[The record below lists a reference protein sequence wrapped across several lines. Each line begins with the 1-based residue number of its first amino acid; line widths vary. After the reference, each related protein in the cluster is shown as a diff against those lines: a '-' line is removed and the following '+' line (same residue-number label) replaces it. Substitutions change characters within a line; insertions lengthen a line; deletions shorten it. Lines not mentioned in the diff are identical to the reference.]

1 MPQQDKDNMESFFQ
15 KASKNPIT
23 EFNEGDWKKLEAM
36 LDKERR
42 KFVPL
47 FRGGWKFVI
56 AFIASILLLSGAY
69 YFIISNQPN
78 LNTVAVHKKGI
89 EKAANP
95 ISAGVLPDSKKSSPM
110 QMQSSS
116 EMQKRLPGAGIK
128 NLIADN
134 SKKINEVVL
143 KRAQPEHQRIIHET
157 SENLTDK
164 IVPAGVV
171 KASGDNAKL
180 LNTGDEVAL
189 NKLTNISESIK
200 DSIAIQE
207 IAGIIRVDP
216 AFKKKVNQAPSRWS
230 LVFSYAV
237 EYTGNRIN
245 LATSPGTVFG
255 LAAHYHLNNK
265 VSLSTGISKSN
276 MKYWYS
282 GNDASIP
289 KNYWRNNTN
298 GIVPDKIKGYCG
310 ILEVPLMLQYKLA
323 DRGKGKLFVS
333 AGVSSYF
340 ILDESYQYI
349 FANPNPGSKEGWNT
363 TKDSRFIFSS
373 INASVGYEQTI
384 LPGMAIGIEPYIKI
398 PTMGIGWPDIKLFSM
413 GASATLRYNIPK
425 KHNSPVSFN
434 ITGSH

>member
-1 MPQQDKDNMESFFQ
+1 MPQREKDNMENFFQ
-15 KASKNPIT
+15 KASKNPNT

-47 FRGGWKFVI
+47 FWGRWKFVI
-56 AFIASILLLSGAY
+56 AFIGSILLLSGAY
-69 YFIISNQPN
+69 FFIISNQQN
-78 LNTVAVHKKGI
+78 LNTVAVHKNGI

-95 ISAGVLPDSKKSSPM
+95 ISAGVLPDIKKPSPVR
-110 QMQSSS
+110 MQSSS

-128 NLIADN
+128 SLIAGN

-143 KRAQPEHQRIIHET
+143 KRAQPEHQIIIHET

-164 IVPAGVV
+164 IVPTDVV

-180 LNTGDEVAL
+180 PNTGEGVVL
-189 NKLTNISESIK
+189 NKLTNTSESIK
-200 DSIAIQE
+200 DSIANQE
-207 IAGIIRVDP
+207 IAGISRVDP
-216 AFKKKVNQAPSRWS
+216 AFKKKTNQAPSRWS

-237 EYTGNRIN
+237 EYTGNSVN

-265 VSLSTGISKSN
+265 VSLSTGISKRN

-298 GIVPDKIKGYCG
+298 GVVPDKIKGYCG

-323 DRGKGKLFVS
+323 DRGKGKLLVS

-349 FANPNPGSKEGWNT
+349 FLNPNPGSKEGWNT
-363 TKDSRFIFSS
+363 SKDSRFIFSS

-413 GASATLRYNIPK
+413 GAAATLRYNIPK
-425 KHNSPVSFN
+425 KKRFPISLNNAGPD
-434 ITGSH
+434 

>member
-1 MPQQDKDNMESFFQ
+1 
-15 KASKNPIT
+15 
-23 EFNEGDWKKLEAM
+23 
-36 LDKERR
+36 
-42 KFVPL
+42 
-47 FRGGWKFVI
+47 
-56 AFIASILLLSGAY
+56 GAY
-69 YFIISNQPN
+69 FFIISNQQN
-78 LNTVAVHKKGI
+78 LNTVAVHKNGI

-95 ISAGVLPDSKKSSPM
+95 ISAGVLPDIKKPSPVR
-110 QMQSSS
+110 MQSSS

-143 KRAQPEHQRIIHET
+143 KRAQPEHQIIIHET

-164 IVPAGVV
+164 IVPADVV

-180 LNTGDEVAL
+180 PNTGEGVAL
-189 NKLTNISESIK
+189 NKLTNTSESIK
-200 DSIAIQE
+200 DSIANQE
-207 IAGIIRVDP
+207 IAGISRVDP
-216 AFKKKVNQAPSRWS
+216 AFKKKANQAPSRWS

-237 EYTGNRIN
+237 EYTGNSVN

-265 VSLSTGISKSN
+265 VSLSTGISKRN

-323 DRGKGKLFVS
+323 DRGKGKLLVS

-413 GASATLRYNIPK
+413 GAAATLRYNIPK
-425 KHNSPVSFN
+425 KKHSPVSLT

>member
-47 FRGGWKFVI
+47 FRGRWKFVI
-56 AFIASILLLSGAY
+56 AFIGSILLLSGAY
-69 YFIISNQPN
+69 YFIISNQQN
-78 LNTVAVHKKGI
+78 FNTIALHKKGTG
-89 EKAANP
+89 KDTYPAG
-95 ISAGVLPDSKKSSPM
+95 AGVLTGSKKLSTV
-110 QMQSSS
+110 QAESSS
-116 EMQKRLPGAGIK
+116 EKKESLSLAGKENIIAGKREKKDEPV
-128 NLIADN
+128 LIRKTPAYHTIIQETVENTAD
-134 SKKINEVVL
+134 KKIPADAVKESGDKNRLLNIRDEVV
-143 KRAQPEHQRIIHET
+143 
-157 SENLTDK
+157 
-164 IVPAGVV
+164 
-171 KASGDNAKL
+171 
-180 LNTGDEVAL
+180 L
-189 NKLTNISESIK
+189 NKLTNTSESIK
-200 DSIAIQE
+200 DSIANQE
-207 IAGIIRVDP
+207 IAGITRVDP
-216 AFKKKVNQAPSRWS
+216 AFKKKANQAPSRWS

-237 EYTGNRIN
+237 EYTGNRLN

-265 VSLSTGISKSN
+265 VSLSTGISKRN

-282 GNDASIP
+282 GNDVSIP

-298 GIVPDKIKGYCG
+298 GIVPDKIKGYCS

-340 ILDESYQYI
+340 ILDEAYQYI

-363 TKDSRFIFSS
+363 SKDSRFLFSS
-373 INASVGYEQTI
+373 INVSVGYEQTI
-384 LPGMAIGIEPYIKI
+384 LPGMAMGIEPYIKI

-425 KHNSPVSFN
+425 KHNPPVSFN

>member
-1 MPQQDKDNMESFFQ
+1 MPQREKDNMENFFQ
-15 KASKNPIT
+15 KASKNPNT

-47 FRGGWKFVI
+47 FWGRWKFVI
-56 AFIASILLLSGAY
+56 AFIGSILLLSGAY
-69 YFIISNQPN
+69 FFIISNQQN
-78 LNTVAVHKKGI
+78 LNTVAVHKNGI

-95 ISAGVLPDSKKSSPM
+95 ISAGVLPDIKKPSPVR
-110 QMQSSS
+110 MQSSS

-128 NLIADN
+128 NLIAGN

-143 KRAQPEHQRIIHET
+143 KRAQPEHQIIIHET

-164 IVPAGVV
+164 IVPTDVV

-180 LNTGDEVAL
+180 PNTGEGVAL
-189 NKLTNISESIK
+189 NRLTNTSESIK
-200 DSIAIQE
+200 DSIANQE
-207 IAGIIRVDP
+207 IAGISRVDP
-216 AFKKKVNQAPSRWS
+216 AFKKKANQAPSRWS

-237 EYTGNRIN
+237 EYTGNRVN

-265 VSLSTGISKSN
+265 VSLSTGISKRN

-298 GIVPDKIKGYCG
+298 GVVPDKIKGYCG

-349 FANPNPGSKEGWNT
+349 FLNPNPGSKEGWNT
-363 TKDSRFIFSS
+363 SKDSRFIFSS

-413 GASATLRYNIPK
+413 GAAATLRYNIPK
-425 KHNSPVSFN
+425 KKRFPISLNNAGPD
-434 ITGSH
+434 